1 MAAQLICTFKKLTTE
16 TIEKGVRLTSLT
28 LFWCFYCELK
38 TYFIPFSTAS
48 IVDFEQV
55 DVNWLDVF

>member
-1 MAAQLICTFKKLTTE
+1 MAAQLIYTFKKLTTE

-48 IVDFEQV
+48 IVDFE
-55 DVNWLDVF
+55 